1 MSNRDIN
8 MNQKINTLLLIP
20 TFIVVLINNR
30 AIETTE
36 LRTDI
41 IYDELSY
48 LSGRTVTQK
57 RELEGLIRDVQSEIR
72 GLEDKIDNIQ
82 NDIDDL

>member
-1 MSNRDIN
+1 
-8 MNQKINTLLLIP
+8 MNQKISTLLLIL
-20 TFIVVLINNR
+20 TFIVVLINTR
-30 AIETTE
+30 AIETIE

-82 NDIDDL
+82 NDIDNL

>member
-1 MSNRDIN
+1 
-8 MNQKINTLLLIP
+8 MNQKINTLLLIL

-41 IYDELSY
+41 IYNELSY
-48 LSGRTVTQK
+48 ISSLTVDQK
-57 RELEGLIRDVQSEIR
+57 RELERLILSTNE
-72 GLEDKIDNIQ
+72 
-82 NDIDDL
+82 

>member
-1 MSNRDIN
+1 
-8 MNQKINTLLLIP
+8 MNQKINTLLLIL

-48 LSGRTVTQK
+48 LSGRTEAQK
-57 RELEGLIRDVQSEIR
+57 RELEDLIRNAQSEIR
-72 GLEDKIDNIQ
+72 GLENKIDNIQ
-82 NDIDDL
+82 NEIDNL

>member
-1 MSNRDIN
+1 
-8 MNQKINTLLLIP
+8 MNQKINTLLLIL
-20 TFIVVLINNR
+20 TFIVVLINTR
-30 AIETTE
+30 ATETTE

-82 NDIDDL
+82 NDIDNL

>member
-1 MSNRDIN
+1 
-8 MNQKINTLLLIP
+8 MNQKINTLLLIL

-48 LSGRTVTQK
+48 LSGRTETQK
-57 RELEGLIRDVQSEIR
+57 RELEDLIRSVQSEIR
-72 GLEDKIDNIQ
+72 RLESNIDNIQ
-82 NDIDDL
+82 NDIDNL